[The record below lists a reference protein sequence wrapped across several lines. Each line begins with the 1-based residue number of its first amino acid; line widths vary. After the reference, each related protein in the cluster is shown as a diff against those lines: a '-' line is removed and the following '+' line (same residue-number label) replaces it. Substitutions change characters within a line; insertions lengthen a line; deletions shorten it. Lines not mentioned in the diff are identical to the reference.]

1 MDALTYRDDVERAE
15 PGHLSLLWFV
25 VLLTAS
31 GVVLHAVAG
40 PPHLPPHWPSWETIL
55 ITLQGSDVPLGALA
69 YIFTSTAWLLWL
81 WIVGSLILRLIAQV
95 VETLTCGATWARA
108 LHTLSDRVTL
118 PIVRKVADGA
128 VVAFIVVNLA
138 ARAPRASAA
147 PLNPPS
153 AIVAVVSPTNPHAPA
168 SAPPTRSKVDSRET
182 EYTVQ
187 PGDTL
192 WTISERFYGTG
203 EEFPRL
209 VDANAGRRMS
219 DGRTFTRQGVIQPG
233 WRLRIPLPSTAL
245 AKVDGKTVYVVE
257 PGDTLRGIAA
267 RFLGDEN
274 RWPEIFDL
282 NRGKARLSDG
292 RALTN
297 PDLIWPG
304 LRLTLPVAEAPGP
317 AAPAPAAKVAP
328 PAQPV
333 PPTAPTPCVPTL
345 TPPAAV
351 PVTPTTVAPS
361 PTMPTTVAPRPTVV
375 SAPPPSPSSA
385 PLAPLA
391 AGAVGLTLVGGAA
404 LLARRRV
411 RRSLREPPVPAPVD
425 HSNAEFAEAGFA
437 RALRHQLQD
446 GQVEPVTLLTRQV
459 LDLLATN
466 GIDDA
471 SVVMAR
477 QERNA
482 VTLTLTA
489 SLASLGQI
497 ITLAEELGTRLGAV
511 GRAELTADHD
521 VALRLSGLA
530 LACLGAP
537 PNALPVT
544 PLCLLPIGI
553 LPHKET
559 LWANWPLL
567 GHVLIAGLPGGGTDV
582 ILTSLLA
589 ALSAHRRPED
599 LRVWTVV
606 RRTTLPEQI
615 HRFPHQDTVLID
627 PDDDTVRA
635 RFEDLRAELLRR
647 MRAGEKGKPTE
658 ADRESEIVLVLDEL
672 GTLPPDDTTL
682 ELIGTHGPA
691 HGIRLIATT
700 TNAATLGDLLAH
712 FSTRLVLLTLDD
724 DESILM
730 LGQPEG
736 ADLGSGDVFVRPAG
750 RAPVRVRGFQV
761 SGDHLDELAQLM
773 EAAYGGTAPETGRS
787 APAVTAMD
795 PDDRRSEDVE
805 DAAASPVTNPNGGP
819 DIGTTALADDSR
831 RETTEGA
838 RPCDETPAADRM
850 APTVDLLLSDQSPPG
865 ADTMILN
872 HLAEAQASNG
882 HDSARGVVK
891 IDLASPTDPPA
902 ATNGS
907 ADHPNDHETGAPV
920 LAEKLHPVVAE
931 PSRSDQ
937 TAELVQVCCFGE
949 FSVRS
954 GGREI
959 TPSLA
964 ERLSLKAWELLAFLA
979 AQPDGVVSREKLL
992 VALWP
997 DIHPDQATNRL
1008 NIAVSRLRAILAHQV
1023 PGLTG
1028 DVVRADRTGV
1038 RALDSTVVGSDVHRF
1053 VALCRSASALPS
1065 GQAQA
1070 ALIEARTLY
1079 RGDIFAGRGSQL
1091 FEWVDERDESGLS
1104 LREQYREE
1112 YRQATLRLAHL
1123 YCRDGQV
1130 GRAVPL
1136 YKSLLKAEP
1145 TLEDVVRE
1153 LFRCYQQLGDLGAL
1167 LREER
1172 HFREVLRE
1180 AYAEPDNPRDDPEEF
1195 PPDQETIA
1203 LFETIRAELEAK
1215 AASRNGNRSDG
1226 SGT

>member
-1 MDALTYRDDVERAE
+1 MDALTYLDDGERAE
-15 PGHLSLLWFV
+15 PGRLSLLWFV

-31 GVVLHAVAG
+31 GVVLYAVAG
-40 PPHLPPHWPSWETIL
+40 PPHLPPHWPSWKTIL

-69 YIFTSTAWLLWL
+69 YIFTTIAWLLWL
-81 WIVGSLILRLIAQV
+81 WIVGSLVLRLITRV

-138 ARAPRASAA
+138 ARAPRAAAA

-168 SAPPTRSKVDSRET
+168 SAPPTRSKVDSLET

-209 VDANAGRRMS
+209 VEANTGRRMS

-282 NRGKARLSDG
+282 NREKARLSDG
-292 RALTN
+292 RSLTN

-304 LRLTLPVAEAPGP
+304 LRLALPVSETPAP
-317 AAPAPAAKVAP
+317 AAPAPVAKVAP
-328 PAQPV
+328 PARPV
-333 PPTAPTPCVPTL
+333 PSRAPAPRAPTP
-345 TPPAAV
+345 TPPTAV
-351 PVTPTTVAPS
+351 PVTPTTPAPS
-361 PTMPTTVAPRPTVV
+361 PTAPTPVVPRPMVV
-375 SAPPPSPSSA
+375 SAPSPSPSNA
-385 PLAPLA
+385 PLAPIA
-391 AGAVGLTLVGGAA
+391 AGAAGLALVGGAA

-411 RRSLREPPVPAPVD
+411 RRSLGEPPVPAPVD
-425 HSNAEFAEAGFA
+425 RPNAEFAEAGFA

-446 GQVEPVTLLTRQV
+446 GEAEPVTLLTRQI
-459 LDLLATN
+459 LDLLVTN
-466 GIDDA
+466 GIDDV

-489 SLASLGQI
+489 SLTSLGQI
-497 ITLAEELGTRLGAV
+497 ITLAEELGTRLGGV
-511 GRAELTADHD
+511 GRAELTSDHD

-530 LACLGAP
+530 LACLGAL
-537 PNALPVT
+537 PNARPIT

-553 LPHKET
+553 LPNKRT
-559 LWANWPLL
+559 LWVNWALL

-627 PDDDTVRA
+627 PDDATIRA
-635 RFEDLRAELLRR
+635 RIEDLRAELLRR
-647 MRAGEKGKPTE
+647 MRAAEEGKSTE
-658 ADRESEIVLVLDEL
+658 ADRDNEIVLVLDEL
-672 GTLPPDDTTL
+672 GMLPPDDTTV

-691 HGIRLIATT
+691 NGIRLIATT
-700 TNAATLGDLLAH
+700 THAAALGDVLAH

-724 DESILM
+724 DESILL

-750 RAPVRVRGFQV
+750 RTPIRVRGFQV
-761 SGDHLDELAQLM
+761 SGDHLDELVHLM
-773 EAAYGGTAPETGRS
+773 EAAYGGRSPESDRAAST
-787 APAVTAMD
+787 VTATN
-795 PDDRRSEDVE
+795 PDDRRAEDVE
-805 DAAASPVTNPNGGP
+805 DAMASRVTNPNGGR
-819 DIGTTALADDSR
+819 DIGTTALADDRR
-831 RETTEGA
+831 RETAEGA
-838 RPCDETPAADRM
+838 QPLDETPAAERV
-850 APTVDLLLSDQSPPG
+850 ANTVDPLPSDQRPKD
-865 ADTMILN
+865 ADTTILN
-872 HLAEAQASNG
+872 RLAEAQTSNG
-882 HDSARGVVK
+882 HDSARGVAK
-891 IDLASPTDPPA
+891 IDLARPGDPA
-902 ATNGS
+902 ATTNGS
-907 ADHPNDHETGAPV
+907 AGHRNDHETGAPV
-920 LAEKLHPVVAE
+920 LAEKLAPVVAE

-937 TAELVQVCCFGE
+937 MAELVQVCCFGE

-954 GGREI
+954 EGREI

-964 ERLSLKAWELLAFLA
+964 ERLSLKAWELLAFFA

-992 VALWP
+992 AALWP

-1038 RALDSTVVGSDVHRF
+1038 RALDSAVVGSDVHRF
-1053 VALCRSASALPS
+1053 VTLCRSASALPS

-1079 RGDIFAGRGSQL
+1079 RGDLFAGRGSQL

-1172 HFREVLRE
+1172 HLREVLRE
-1180 AYAEPDNPRDDPEEF
+1180 AYADPDNPRDDPEEF
-1195 PPDQETIA
+1195 PPDQETIT
-1203 LFETIRAELEAK
+1203 LFEAIRAELEAK
-1215 AASRNGNRSDG
+1215 AASRNGNRSGG
-1226 SGT
+1226 SGR